1 MYSVYRILQ
10 APSKLKLE
18 TIVQPFT
25 GSEDLLMRASMEI
38 KVIALS
44 FKKFAPK
51 SLEPAEVKLL
61 ETASPSFKVSWTG
74 FIHDYISLGIYGL
87 DEPLKVILKAS
98 DSEALLRLIG
108 AIESL
113 FQVTSLASVYKSS
126 SIGNPFFKWTIDQVG
141 LMNRVMG
148 LLPGKISV
156 SPVGQL
162 STKVEAAGKIRV
174 FAMVDVW
181 TQ

>member
-1 MYSVYRILQ
+1 
-10 APSKLKLE
+10 
-18 TIVQPFT
+18 
-25 GSEDLLMRASMEI
+25 
-38 KVIALS
+38 
-44 FKKFAPK
+44 
-51 SLEPAEVKLL
+51 L
-61 ETASPSFKVSWTG
+61 ETASPAFKVSWTG

-87 DEPLKVILKAS
+87 EVPLKVILKAS
-98 DSEALLRLIG
+98 NSESLLRLIS
-108 AIESL
+108 AIETL
-113 FQVTSLASVYKSS
+113 FQVTSLASVYSAS

-141 LMNRVMG
+141 TMNRVMG